1 MADAITRLTEYLA
14 AAGTMQATHKGTPHT
29 ANDKPLNLSDLA
41 RVLAV
46 ATVPPNVVRAV
57 QHFRTLADM
66 HLNETIV
73 ADCDAWLDNI
83 AALRG
88 ATETGE

>member
-1 MADAITRLTEYLA
+1 MGDIETVKRMIDRRHGKGSGHSPQVTDA
-14 AAGTMQATHKGTPHT
+14 
-29 ANDKPLNLSDLA
+29 LA

-46 ATVPPNVVRAV
+46 ATVPPNVLRAV
-57 QHFRTLADM
+57 QHFRALADM
-66 HLNETIV
+66 QLNETVV
-73 ADCDAWLDNI
+73 ADCDAWLAAV